1 MRYPKPIDMDDGLT
15 KASVRATGML
25 SVQYVAP
32 GGMAPSFDGL
42 SMGGGNHVPTWN
54 PRQSSI

>member
-1 MRYPKPIDMDDGLT
+1 MRCPKPSDMDDGLT

-32 GGMAPSFDGL
+32 GGMAPSFDEL
-42 SMGGGNHVPTWN
+42 SMGGGNQVPTWN